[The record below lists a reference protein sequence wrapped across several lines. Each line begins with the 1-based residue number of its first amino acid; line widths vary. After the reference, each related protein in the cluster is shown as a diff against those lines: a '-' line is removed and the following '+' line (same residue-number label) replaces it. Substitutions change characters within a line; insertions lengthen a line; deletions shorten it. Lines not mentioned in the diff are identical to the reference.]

1 MPARGTREKR
11 QLGQHAVLPLPR
23 APRQRPEDGHTLGM
37 GYFQIETR
45 ENEEPGNW
53 QPGKTRLL
61 FQCNIRLRSGEDE
74 ETLFLV
80 GPDAGNEVMVLWKE
94 ANYGAVGAEPLSWI
108 KLETAQEP
116 EVYVR
121 LLEGFLA
128 AVHAAGTAK
137 AADFTS
143 IAVPPAGL
151 LPETEIRAIFA
162 RAFAG

>member
-1 MPARGTREKR
+1 M
-11 QLGQHAVLPLPR
+11 
-23 APRQRPEDGHTLGM
+23 GM

-45 ENEEPGNW
+45 ENEEPGDW

-108 KLETAQEP
+108 KLEAAQEP

-121 LLEGFLA
+121 LLEGFLS

-162 RAFAG
+162 RAFGG